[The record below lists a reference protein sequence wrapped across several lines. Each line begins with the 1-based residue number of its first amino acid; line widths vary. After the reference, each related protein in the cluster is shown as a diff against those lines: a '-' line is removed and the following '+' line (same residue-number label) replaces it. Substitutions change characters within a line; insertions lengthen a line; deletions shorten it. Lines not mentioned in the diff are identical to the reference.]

1 MKALIRREG
10 KWLVRHATVEVLGH
24 SLESPLDLNPSPI
37 KSRRT
42 FSPQTSQN
50 HCEVN
55 AAHFTPRRWLNLQ
68 EYQSKK
74 LMADNG
80 VKVQRFFVVD
90 TAKEA
95 LEAAKKLSK
104 LTLPVEC
111 VAPSSERTGS
121 GFPPVTSLCCGLYS
135 VTDLVGTLS
144 CKGKRALCTGHAQPA
159 GHTSQ
164 ALLCFFKGDCTG
176 QTV

>member
-1 MKALIRREG
+1 MCGRNTPRLC
-10 KWLVRHATVEVLGH
+10 RH
-24 SLESPLDLNPSPI
+24 
-37 KSRRT
+37 
-42 FSPQTSQN
+42 
-50 HCEVN
+50 

-90 TAKEA
+90 TANEA

-104 LTLPVEC
+104 LTLWVEC
-111 VAPSSERTGS
+111 VAPIGERTGS
-121 GFPPVTSLCCGLYS
+121 GFPPVTSLCCRLYS
-135 VTDLVGTLS
+135 VTDPVGMVN

-159 GHTSQ
+159 GHSRQ
-164 ALLCFFKGDCTG
+164 ALLCFFKGDGTG